1 MDGTRTRTAET
12 TAATR
17 AAGRRRDPG
26 ALLAPVAVAAA
37 GLGTTSLWWA
47 LPAMA
52 AALSAGRLSGRTRPL
67 VVALTVLVTAASIAV
82 VAVPGLL
89 VLGSRFVVVVVG
101 AALLPWFAGRVW
113 RQYQELT
120 RLGWDRAA
128 RLEREQRLV
137 AEQARLR
144 ERARIAQDMHDAL
157 GHDLSLI
164 ALSAGA
170 LKLAPGLANEHR
182 AAAEDVRARAAGAV
196 ERLGQVI
203 GILREE
209 ADGAPTEPADFAVAR
224 LVEDAAASGL
234 AAVLCTEGEEYGMP
248 PAVERAA
255 HRVVQEALTNV
266 AKHAP
271 GAAATVRLSR
281 TAAEVVVSVENTPPP
296 APAAPPL
303 PGGGLG
309 LIGLDERVRL
319 AGGSFECGPRGGG
332 FAVTARLPRTPSA
345 RPVAPAPSPAP
356 GAGALPPEHRRA
368 RRRAGRALAT
378 AVAVPLLA
386 TVVLTGALTAW
397 GSLTL
402 SHTVLD
408 PTDYAA
414 LRVGQNRSEVARV
427 LPDRQLPYRPRAYE
441 PKGPG
446 IRCEYYAVTA
456 ARFVSSSGDA
466 YQLCFQDGR
475 LIGRTVF
482 GG

>member
-1 MDGTRTRTAET
+1 
-12 TAATR
+12 
-17 AAGRRRDPG
+17 
-26 ALLAPVAVAAA
+26 
-37 GLGTTSLWWA
+37 
-47 LPAMA
+47 MA
-52 AALSAGRLSGRTRPL
+52 AAFLAGRLSGRTRPL

-120 RLGWDRAA
+120 RLGWDRAG

-170 LKLAPGLANEHR
+170 LKLAPGLAEEHR

-234 AAVLCTEGEEYGMP
+234 PAVLRTEGEEYEMP

-271 GAAATVRLSR
+271 GATATVRLSR
-281 TAAEVVVSVENTPPP
+281 TATEVVVSVENAPPP
-296 APAAPPL
+296 APVAPPL

-319 AGGSFECGPRGGG
+319 AGGSFDCGPRGGG

-345 RPVAPAPSPAP
+345 RPASPAP
-356 GAGALPPEHRRA
+356 AAPGGGRPGALPPEHRRA
-368 RRRAGRALAT
+368 RRRAGRALAA

-402 SHTVLD
+402 SHTVLA
-408 PTDYAA
+408 PADYTA
-414 LRVGQNRSEVARV
+414 LRLGQNRSEVARV

>member
-1 MDGTRTRTAET
+1 M
-12 TAATR
+12 
-17 AAGRRRDPG
+17 
-26 ALLAPVAVAAA
+26 LAPVAVAAA
-37 GLGTTSLWWA
+37 GLGTTSLWWT

-128 RLEREQRLV
+128 QLEREQRLV

-170 LKLAPGLANEHR
+170 LKLAPGLADEHR

-209 ADGAPTEPADFAVAR
+209 ADGAPTEAADFAVAR

-234 AAVLCTEGEEYGMP
+234 PVVLRTEGEEYGMP

-281 TAAEVVVSVENTPPP
+281 TAAEVVVAVENAPPP
-296 APAAPPL
+296 APVAPPL

-332 FAVTARLPRTPSA
+332 FAVTARLPRTPSESS
-345 RPVAPAPSPAP
+345 RPAASASSAPSPSAPGAP
-356 GAGALPPEHRRA
+356 GAGAGGGRPGGLPPEHRRA
-368 RRRAGRALAT
+368 RRRAGRALAA

-414 LRVGQNRSEVARV
+414 LRLGQNRSEVAHV

-446 IRCEYYAVTA
+446 IRCEYYAVTT